1 MRPTKLVI
9 SAFGPYA
16 ETMPEIDFEQFEERG
31 LFLISG
37 DTGAGK
43 TTIFDAICFALYGT
57 TSGTYRDTK
66 NLRSE
71 YAKDSVD
78 SFVDFY
84 FTHQGKKYH
93 VWRRPGYER
102 KKLRGTGTVSEKEK
116 AVLYEEGKT
125 PVEGLSNV
133 NAAVIELLNIDEKQ
147 FKQIAM
153 IAQGEFWNLLNAR
166 TEERTEILRTIFL
179 TGGYKNIEFRLKDR
193 MDESY
198 REKAKAENS
207 IVQYFGDVDT
217 DGTDELAEELAQL
230 QLRAGRSGSAWNTG
244 EMLDLI
250 GKILE
255 ADRKK
260 LESKDKELADA
271 AEKLDKVKAELA
283 TAETNNSILEKAV
296 ALRNEKNAFD
306 ALKPELEKKEVIL
319 NRQKD
324 ARRKVYPLYD
334 NWSGKSA
341 ERAAAE
347 RKISDTGGTLVKAVE
362 KAGEA
367 KAALETVQ
375 QKKETADVLQRKAD
389 KITEAEPA
397 YQRREVLSA
406 TLIKLRQNTAVLKKQ
421 GEKIER
427 DEKELAERIVQLK
440 GSIEALGGKPDEL
453 AALQTKEQTLRELK
467 NKMHRIAD
475 EQLPALL
482 DKERDFYK
490 KREIY
495 ARARES
501 YDKAVIKHTEAER
514 ILESCRAGI
523 LASGLTEG
531 QKCPVC
537 GSVHHP
543 ELAVLPPESVT
554 EEELKSLKAAKDGLQ
569 EKKNAAM
576 VEAESARTAAVES
589 GKWLQEAVIE
599 CLVSRSQT
607 GDDKDWK
614 SVRRKELLE
623 AFDAAKTEAE
633 SEHDSACKQLS
644 VLGSE
649 CLKLKTAR
657 EALDKAQEEETE
669 NLKAA
674 KESFVAKKQKN
685 ETDIVQCET
694 ELKAIGDLMFAD
706 WKAARTE
713 RDKAS
718 AEAAGILKAIEDAA
732 KCSQDADK
740 KVAALRATITTLQEN
755 LDALKKEEE
764 KLRGELNKTLAE
776 HKFTSDE
783 EMMSYAV
790 TEKEIAAAE
799 KAINDY
805 RQKVETNKARLK
817 EAEEEA
823 KDRVPVDV
831 EELRTVVQA
840 QSELVE
846 QLRKNAGVISY
857 RILTNE
863 EKLESIIGQREKYEE
878 ACRKYAVHAR
888 LYSLVRGQTGNG
900 KITLEQYIQAS
911 GFDGIIA
918 AANRRLK
925 PMSDGQ
931 YELYRQ
937 EDSLGKRSNTFL
949 NLEVLDNYTG
959 HRRPVGNLSGGE
971 SFKASL
977 SLALGLSDTVSSNL
991 GGIQMDA
998 LFVDEGFGTLDR
1010 KSIENAMDILVN
1022 LSGANKLVG
1031 IISHREELM
1040 ENIPQQMM
1048 CQNILDMNNA
1058 APLLKTLHQIMHNM
1072 SENEEE
1078 K

>member
-71 YAKDSVD
+71 YAKDSVE

-1040 ENIPQQMM
+1040 ENIPQQ
-1048 CQNILDMNNA
+1048 IRVK
-1058 APLLKTLHQIMHNM
+1058 KTKNG
-1072 SENEEE
+1072 SEIEIDTEA
-1078 K
+1078 

>member
-1 MRPTKLVI
+1 
-9 SAFGPYA
+9 
-16 ETMPEIDFEQFEERG
+16 
-31 LFLISG
+31 
-37 DTGAGK
+37 
-43 TTIFDAICFALYGT
+43 
-57 TSGTYRDTK
+57 
-66 NLRSE
+66 
-71 YAKDSVD
+71 
-78 SFVDFY
+78 
-84 FTHQGKKYH
+84 
-93 VWRRPGYER
+93 
-102 KKLRGTGTVSEKEK
+102 
-116 AVLYEEGKT
+116 
-125 PVEGLSNV
+125 
-133 NAAVIELLNIDEKQ
+133 
-147 FKQIAM
+147 
-153 IAQGEFWNLLNAR
+153 
-166 TEERTEILRTIFL
+166 
-179 TGGYKNIEFRLKDR
+179 
-193 MDESY
+193 
-198 REKAKAENS
+198 
-207 IVQYFGDVDT
+207 
-217 DGTDELAEELAQL
+217 
-230 QLRAGRSGSAWNTG
+230 
-244 EMLDLI
+244 MLDLI

-1040 ENIPQQMM
+1040 ENIPQQ
-1048 CQNILDMNNA
+1048 IRVK
-1058 APLLKTLHQIMHNM
+1058 KTKNG
-1072 SENEEE
+1072 SEIEIDTEA
-1078 K
+1078 

>member
-71 YAKDSVD
+71 YAKDNVE

-116 AVLYEEGKT
+116 AVLFEEGNV
-125 PVEGLSNV
+125 PIEGISNV
-133 NAAVIELLNIDEKQ
+133 NSAVIKLLNIDEKQ

-153 IAQGEFWNLLNAR
+153 IAQGEFWNLLNAK

-179 TGGYKNIEFRLKDR
+179 TGGYKNIEYRLKDR

-198 REKAKAENS
+198 REKTRAENS
-207 IVQYFGDVDT
+207 IVQYFGDVDA
-217 DGTDELAEELAQL
+217 DSGDELAGELSEL
-230 QLRAGRSGSAWNTG
+230 QTRAGRSGSAWNTG
-244 EMLDLI
+244 EMLGLI

-255 ADRKK
+255 ADKKRLERKD
-260 LESKDKELADA
+260 EELTGLG
-271 AEKLDKVKAELA
+271 EKLDKVKAELA
-283 TAETNNSILEKAV
+283 TAETNNGILEKAA
-296 ALRNEKNAFD
+296 ALRNEKNALE
-306 ALKPELEKKEVIL
+306 ALKPEIESKETL
-319 NRQKD
+319 LTRQKD

-334 NWSGKSA
+334 NWRGKSA
-341 ERAAAE
+341 EREAAQ
-347 RKISDTGGTLVKAVE
+347 RKISGVAQKLSEAVGR
-362 KAGEA
+362 AGEA
-367 KAALETVQ
+367 KSAMEAAQVRKSEADSL
-375 QKKETADVLQRKAD
+375 QKTAD

-397 YQRREVLSA
+397 YQRREELTGS
-406 TLIKLRQNTAVLKKQ
+406 LIKLRQNTAALEKL
-421 GEKIER
+421 GEKIGR
-427 DEKELAERIVQLK
+427 DEKELADSIAKLK
-440 GSIEALGGKPDEL
+440 ANIEILKNKPDEL
-453 AALQTKEQTLRELK
+453 SALQTKEQILRDLK
-467 NKMHRIAD
+467 NKMQRIAED
-475 EQLPALL
+475 QLPALL
-482 DKERDFYK
+482 VKENDFYK
-490 KREIY
+490 KRDTY
-495 ARARES
+495 GRVRES
-501 YDKAVIKHTEAER
+501 YDKAVLKRTEAER

-523 LASGLTEG
+523 LASGLREG
-531 QKCPVC
+531 EKCPVC

-543 ELAVLPPESVT
+543 ELAELPPESVT
-554 EEELKSLKAAKDGLQ
+554 EEEYKKLKAAEDKLL

-576 VEAESARTAAVES
+576 LEAESARTAAVES
-589 GKWLQEAVIE
+589 GNWLKESVID
-599 CLVSRSQT
+599 CLIKKNAEP
-607 GDDKDWK
+607 GEDKDWQ
-614 SVRRKELLE
+614 SVRRKELME
-623 AFDAAKTEAE
+623 AFDAAKAEAE
-633 SEHDSACKQLS
+633 LEYKAVSKQLS
-644 VLGSE
+644 VLGRD
-649 CLKLKTAR
+649 CLKLKADR
-657 EALDKAQEEETE
+657 EALDKAQGEETD
-669 NLKAA
+669 NLKASREGFIA
-674 KESFVAKKQKN
+674 SRQKN
-685 ETDIVQCET
+685 ETDLVQCET
-694 ELKAIGDLMFAD
+694 ELKAIGDLMYAN
-706 WKAARTE
+706 WKTARAE
-713 RDKAS
+713 RDKA
-718 AEAAGILKAIEDAA
+718 AAAASGILKAIEDAV
-732 KCSQDADK
+732 KRSQDAEQ
-740 KVAALRATITTLQEN
+740 KVAELRAAITTLKESLAVQE
-755 LDALKKEEE
+755 KEEE
-764 KLRGELNKTLAE
+764 KLREILDKALAE
-776 HKFTSDE
+776 HGFTSDK
-783 EMMSYAV
+783 EMKMYAV
-790 TEKEIAAAE
+790 TEKEIAESE
-799 KAINDY
+799 KVINDY
-805 RQKVETNKARLK
+805 RQKVETNRARLT

-823 KDRVPVDV
+823 KNRVPADV
-831 EELRTVVQA
+831 ENLKAAVQE

-846 QLRKNAGVISY
+846 NLRKEAGAIRY
-857 RILTNE
+857 RIRTNE
-863 EKLESIIGQREKYEE
+863 EKLENITGQRSKYEE
-878 ACRKYAVHAR
+878 ACRKYSMNAR

-900 KITLEQYIQAS
+900 KITLEQYIQAA

-949 NLEVLDNYTG
+949 SLEVLDNYTG

-1040 ENIPQQMM
+1040 ENIPQQIRV
-1048 CQNILDMNNA
+1048 N
-1058 APLLKTLHQIMHNM
+1058 KTKNGSMI
-1072 SENEEE
+1072 EIDTGA
-1078 K
+1078 

>member
-397 YQRREVLSA
+397 YQRREELSA

-490 KREIY
+490 KRDIY

-1040 ENIPQQMM
+1040 ENIPQQ
-1048 CQNILDMNNA
+1048 IRVK
-1058 APLLKTLHQIMHNM
+1058 KTKNG
-1072 SENEEE
+1072 SEIEIDTEA
-1078 K
+1078 

>member
-324 ARRKVYPLYD
+324 ARRKVYPRYD

-1040 ENIPQQMM
+1040 ENIPQQ
-1048 CQNILDMNNA
+1048 IRVK
-1058 APLLKTLHQIMHNM
+1058 KTKNG
-1072 SENEEE
+1072 SEIEIDTEA
-1078 K
+1078 

>member
-57 TSGTYRDTK
+57 TSGTFRDTK

-71 YAKDSVD
+71 YAKDNVE

-116 AVLYEEGKT
+116 AVLYEEGSV
-125 PVEGLSNV
+125 PIEGISNV
-133 NAAVIELLNIDEKQ
+133 NSAVIKLLNIDEKQ

-153 IAQGEFWNLLNAR
+153 IAQGEFWNLLNAK

-193 MDESY
+193 MDDSY
-198 REKAKAENS
+198 REKTKAENS
-207 IVQYFGDVDT
+207 IVQYFGDVDI
-217 DGTDELAEELAQL
+217 DSGDELAGELSEL
-230 QLRAGRSGSAWNTG
+230 QTRAGRSGSAWNTG
-244 EMLDLI
+244 EMLGLI

-255 ADRKK
+255 TDRAR
-260 LESKDKELADA
+260 LESKDEELTDLN
-271 AEKLDKVKAELA
+271 EKLDKVKAELA
-283 TAETNNSILEKAV
+283 TAETNNNILEKAA
-296 ALRNEKNAFD
+296 ALRNEKNALE
-306 ALKPELEKKEVIL
+306 ALKPEIESKEIRL

-334 NWSGKSA
+334 NWSSKSA
-341 ERAAAE
+341 ERESAR
-347 RKISDTGGTLVKAVE
+347 RKISSVQQTLSGAVKS
-362 KAGEA
+362 AGEA
-367 KAALETVQ
+367 KAAMEAAQARKSEADSL
-375 QKKETADVLQRKAD
+375 QKTAD

-397 YQRREVLSA
+397 YQRREELTAS
-406 TLIKLRQNTAVLKKQ
+406 LIKLRQNTAALEKL
-421 GEKIER
+421 GEKIGR
-427 DEKELAERIVQLK
+427 DEKELAGRIVKLK
-440 GSIEALGGKPDEL
+440 ASVEALKNKPDEL
-453 AALQTKEQTLRELK
+453 SALQTKEQILRELK
-467 NKMHRIAD
+467 NKMQRIAE

-482 DKERDFYK
+482 VKENDFYK
-490 KREIY
+490 KRETY
-495 ARARES
+495 KKTRES
-501 YDKAVIKHTEAER
+501 YDNAVGTRIEKER

-674 KESFVAKKQKN
+674 RESFTAKKQKN
-685 ETDIVQCET
+685 ETDIVQCQT

-713 RDKAS
+713 CDKAA
-718 AEAAGILKAIEDAA
+718 AEAAGILKAIEDAV
-732 KCSQDADK
+732 KRSQKAEQN
-740 KVAALRATITTLQEN
+740 VAALRATITTMQEN
-755 LDALKKEEE
+755 LGALKIEEE
-764 KLRGELNKTLAE
+764 KLREELNRTLAE
-776 HKFTSDE
+776 HKFSSVE
-783 EMMSYAV
+783 EMVSYAV

-799 KAINDY
+799 RDINDY
-805 RQKVETNKARLK
+805 RQKVETNRARLR

-823 KDRVPVDV
+823 KDRVHVDV
-831 EELRTVVQA
+831 VELRTVVQE

-846 QLRKNAGVISY
+846 SLRKDAGVISY
-857 RILTNE
+857 RIRTNE
-863 EKLESIIGQREKYEE
+863 EKLENITGQRERYEE
-878 ACRKYAVHAR
+878 ASRKYAVHSR

-900 KITLEQYIQAS
+900 KITLEQYIQAA

-1010 KSIENAMDILVN
+1010 KSIESAMDILVN

-1040 ENIPQQMM
+1040 ENIPQQIRV
-1048 CQNILDMNNA
+1048 N
-1058 APLLKTLHQIMHNM
+1058 KTKNGSMI
-1072 SENEEE
+1072 EIDTGA
-1078 K
+1078 

>member
-57 TSGTYRDTK
+57 TSGTYRDTR
-66 NLRSE
+66 NIRSE
-71 YAKDSVD
+71 YAKDDVE

-84 FTHQGKKYH
+84 FTHQGKNYH

-116 AVLYEEGKT
+116 AVLYEEGKV
-125 PVEGLSNV
+125 PVEGLNNV
-133 NAAVIELLNIDEKQ
+133 NAAVIDLLNIDEKQ

-153 IAQGEFWNLLNAR
+153 IAQGEFWNLLNAK

-198 REKAKAENS
+198 REKSKAENS
-207 IVQYFGDVDT
+207 IVQYFGDVDA
-217 DGTDELAEELAQL
+217 DRADELAKELEEL

-250 GKILE
+250 GRILE
-255 ADRKK
+255 ADTERLGKK
-260 LESKDKELADA
+260 DEELNEA
-271 AEKLDKVKAELA
+271 AEKLDKAKAELA
-283 TAETNNSILEKAV
+283 TAETNNSILEKV
-296 ALRNEKNAFD
+296 GTLRKEKNALD
-306 ALKPELEKKEVIL
+306 ALKPETEAQTMRL

-341 ERAAAE
+341 ERAALQ
-347 RKISDTGGTLVKAVE
+347 RKISDSSGALSQAAKN
-362 KAGEA
+362 AGEA
-367 KAALETVQ
+367 KSALEAAQ
-375 QKKETADVLQRKAD
+375 QKKETADILQKKAD
-389 KITEAEPA
+389 KIAEAEPA
-397 YQRREVLSA
+397 YQRREELTVAL
-406 TLIKLRQNTAVLKKQ
+406 TKLRQNTVLLQ
-421 GEKIER
+421 RQREKIER
-427 DEKELAERIVQLK
+427 GEKELGERIVKLK
-440 GSIEALGGKPDEL
+440 RSIEALKDRPDQLSEL
-453 AALQTKEQTLRELK
+453 STREQSLRELK
-467 NKMHRIAD
+467 SKMQRIAE

-482 DKERDFYK
+482 VKESDFYK
-490 KREIY
+490 KRD
-495 ARARES
+495 AFASARES
-501 YDKAVIKHTEAER
+501 YDKAFAKRADAER
-514 ILESCRAGI
+514 ILENCRAGI
-523 LASGLTEG
+523 LASGLKEG
-531 QKCPVC
+531 EKCPVC

-554 EEELKSLKAAKDGLQ
+554 EEELKSLKAEEDKLQ
-569 EKKNAAM
+569 DKKNAAM

-589 GKWLQEAVIE
+589 GKWLQEAVID
-599 CLVSRSQT
+599 CFVKRAAP
-607 GDDKDWK
+607 GDNKDWK

-623 AFDAAKTEAE
+623 AFETARNEVGSEYDAA
-633 SEHDSACKQLS
+633 SKQLS
-644 VLGSE
+644 VLTRD
-649 CLKLKTAR
+649 CLKLKADR
-657 EALDKAQEEETE
+657 EALDRAQGEQTE
-669 NLKAA
+669 NLKAD
-674 KESFVAKKQKN
+674 KERFIAQKQKN

-694 ELKAIGDLMFAD
+694 ELKAIGDLMFEN
-706 WKAARTE
+706 WTTARAE
-713 RDKAS
+713 RDKAA
-718 AEAAGILKAIEDAA
+718 AEAAGILRAIEDAV
-732 KCSQDADK
+732 KLRQDAEQT
-740 KVAALRATITTLQEN
+740 VAAMRATITTLREN
-755 LDALKKEEE
+755 LSVQQKEEE
-764 KLRGELNKTLAE
+764 KLRDELDKALAE
-776 HKFTSDE
+776 HGFASDE
-783 EMMSYAV
+783 EMKSYAV
-790 TEKEIAAAE
+790 TEKEISTAE
-799 KAINDY
+799 KVINDY
-805 RQKVETNKARLK
+805 HQKVETNRARLA

-823 KDRVPVDV
+823 KDRVPVNA
-831 EELRTVVQA
+831 EELREAVQK

-846 QLRKNAGVISY
+846 NLRKEAGVISY
-857 RILTNE
+857 RIRTNE
-863 EKLESIIGQREKYEE
+863 EKRENISGQRAKYED
-878 ACRKYAVHAR
+878 AAGKYSMNAR
-888 LYSLVRGQTGNG
+888 LYNLVRGQTGNG

-918 AANRRLK
+918 AANRRLR

-949 NLEVLDNYTG
+949 NLEVLDNFTG

-998 LFVDEGFGTLDR
+998 LFVDEGFGTLDK

-1040 ENIPQQMM
+1040 ENIPQQIRV
-1048 CQNILDMNNA
+1048 NKTKNGSTIELDTGA
-1058 APLLKTLHQIMHNM
+1058 
-1072 SENEEE
+1072 
-1078 K
+1078 

>member
-397 YQRREVLSA
+397 YQRREELSA

-1040 ENIPQQMM
+1040 ENIPQQ
-1048 CQNILDMNNA
+1048 IRVK
-1058 APLLKTLHQIMHNM
+1058 KTKNG
-1072 SENEEE
+1072 SEIEIDTEA
-1078 K
+1078 

>member
-71 YAKDSVD
+71 YAKDNVE

-116 AVLYEEGKT
+116 AVLFEEGNV
-125 PVEGLSNV
+125 PIEGISNV
-133 NAAVIELLNIDEKQ
+133 NSAVIKLLNIDEKQ

-153 IAQGEFWNLLNAR
+153 IAQGEFWNLLNAK

-179 TGGYKNIEFRLKDR
+179 TGGYKNIEYRLKDR

-198 REKAKAENS
+198 REKTRAENS
-207 IVQYFGDVDT
+207 IVQYFGDVDA
-217 DGTDELAEELAQL
+217 DSGDELAGELSEL
-230 QLRAGRSGSAWNTG
+230 QTRAGRSGSAWNTG
-244 EMLDLI
+244 EMLGLI

-255 ADRKK
+255 ADKKRLERKD
-260 LESKDKELADA
+260 EELTGLG
-271 AEKLDKVKAELA
+271 EKLDKVKAELA
-283 TAETNNSILEKAV
+283 TAETNNGILEKAA
-296 ALRNEKNAFD
+296 ALRNEKNALE
-306 ALKPELEKKEVIL
+306 ALKPEIESKETL
-319 NRQKD
+319 LTRQKD

-334 NWSGKSA
+334 NWRGKSA
-341 ERAAAE
+341 EREAAQ
-347 RKISDTGGTLVKAVE
+347 RKISGVAQNLSEAVGR
-362 KAGEA
+362 AGEA
-367 KAALETVQ
+367 KSAMEAAQVRKSEADSL
-375 QKKETADVLQRKAD
+375 QKTAD

-397 YQRREVLSA
+397 YQRREELTGS
-406 TLIKLRQNTAVLKKQ
+406 LIKLRQNTAALEKL
-421 GEKIER
+421 GEKIGR
-427 DEKELAERIVQLK
+427 DEKELADSIAKLK
-440 GSIEALGGKPDEL
+440 ANIEILKNKPDEL
-453 AALQTKEQTLRELK
+453 SALQTKEQIFRDLK
-467 NKMHRIAD
+467 NKMQRIAED
-475 EQLPALL
+475 QLPALL
-482 DKERDFYK
+482 VKENDFYK
-490 KREIY
+490 KRDTY
-495 ARARES
+495 GRVRES
-501 YDKAVIKHTEAER
+501 YDKAVLKRTEAER

-523 LASGLTEG
+523 LASGLREG
-531 QKCPVC
+531 EKCPVC

-543 ELAVLPPESVT
+543 ELAELPPESVT
-554 EEELKSLKAAKDGLQ
+554 EEEYKKLKAAEDKLL

-576 VEAESARTAAVES
+576 LEAESARTAAVES
-589 GKWLQEAVIE
+589 GNWLKESVID
-599 CLVSRSQT
+599 CLIKKNAEP
-607 GDDKDWK
+607 GEDKDWQ
-614 SVRRKELLE
+614 SVRRKELME
-623 AFDAAKTEAE
+623 AFDAAKAEAE
-633 SEHDSACKQLS
+633 LEYKAVSKQLS
-644 VLGSE
+644 VLGRD
-649 CLKLKTAR
+649 CLKLKADR
-657 EALDKAQEEETE
+657 EALDKAQGEETD
-669 NLKAA
+669 NLKASREGFIA
-674 KESFVAKKQKN
+674 SRQKN
-685 ETDIVQCET
+685 ETDLVQCET
-694 ELKAIGDLMFAD
+694 ELKAIGDLMYAN
-706 WKAARTE
+706 WKTARAE
-713 RDKAS
+713 RDKA
-718 AEAAGILKAIEDAA
+718 AAAASGILKAIEDAV
-732 KCSQDADK
+732 KRSQDAEQ
-740 KVAALRATITTLQEN
+740 KVAELRAAITTLKESLAVQE
-755 LDALKKEEE
+755 KEEE
-764 KLRGELNKTLAE
+764 KLREILDKALAE
-776 HKFTSDE
+776 HGFTSDK
-783 EMMSYAV
+783 EMKMYAV
-790 TEKEIAAAE
+790 TEKEIAESE
-799 KAINDY
+799 KVINDY
-805 RQKVETNKARLK
+805 RQKVETNRARLT

-823 KDRVPVDV
+823 KNRVPADV
-831 EELRTVVQA
+831 ENLKAAVQE

-846 QLRKNAGVISY
+846 NLRKEAGAIRY
-857 RILTNE
+857 RIRTNE
-863 EKLESIIGQREKYEE
+863 EKLENITGQRSKYEE
-878 ACRKYAVHAR
+878 ACRKYSMNAR

-900 KITLEQYIQAS
+900 KITLEQYIQAA

-949 NLEVLDNYTG
+949 SLEVLDNYTG

-1040 ENIPQQMM
+1040 ENIPQQIRV
-1048 CQNILDMNNA
+1048 N
-1058 APLLKTLHQIMHNM
+1058 KTKNGSMI
-1072 SENEEE
+1072 EIDTGA
-1078 K
+1078 

>member
-71 YAKDSVD
+71 YAKDNVE

-153 IAQGEFWNLLNAR
+153 IAQGEFWNLLNTK

-217 DGTDELAEELAQL
+217 DGTDGLAEELEQL

-250 GKILE
+250 GRILK
-255 ADRKK
+255 ADTVEKK
-260 LESKDKELADA
+260 EKELADS
-271 AEKLDKVKAELA
+271 AEKLDKVKAELV
-283 TAETNNSILEKAV
+283 TAETNNSILEKAASLREEKS
-296 ALRNEKNAFD
+296 ALD
-306 ALKPELEKKEVIL
+306 AQKPEIEAKEVRL

-324 ARRKVYPLYD
+324 ARRKVYPLYE

-347 RKISDTGGTLVKAVE
+347 RKISDTGEALFKAVE

-367 KAALETVQ
+367 KKELEAAQ
-375 QKKETADVLQRKAD
+375 QKKDTADILQKKAD
-389 KITEAEPA
+389 KITETEPA
-397 YQRREVLSA
+397 YHRREELAGS
-406 TLIKLRQNTAVLKKQ
+406 LIKLRQNTAVLQRQ

-427 DEKELAERIVQLK
+427 DEKELGEKIVRLK
-440 GSIEALGGKPDEL
+440 GSIEALGDKPDEL

-467 NKMHRIAD
+467 NKMQRIAG

-482 DKERDFYK
+482 LKENDFYK
-490 KREIY
+490 KRDIY
-495 ARARES
+495 AKARES
-501 YDKAVIKHTEAER
+501 YDKAVIKRTEAER

-543 ELAVLPPESVT
+543 EPAVLPPESVT
-554 EEELKSLKAAKDGLQ
+554 EEEYKGLKASEDKLQ
-569 EKKNAAM
+569 EKKNEAM
-576 VEAESARTAAVES
+576 LEAESARTAAVES

-599 CLVSRSQT
+599 CLVNRAQE

-623 AFDAAKTEAE
+623 AFDTAKAEAE
-633 SEHDSACKQLS
+633 SEHDSARKQLS

-649 CLKLKTAR
+649 CLKLKTDR
-657 EALDKAQEEETE
+657 EALDKAQGEETE

-674 KESFVAKKQKN
+674 RESFTAKKQKN

-694 ELKAIGDLMFAD
+694 ELKAIGDLIFEN
-706 WKAARTE
+706 WNSARVE
-713 RDKAS
+713 RDKAA
-718 AEAAGILKAIEDAA
+718 AEAAGILKAIEDAV
-732 KCSQDADK
+732 KRSQEAER
-740 KVAALRATITTLQEN
+740 KVAALKATITTLQEN

-764 KLRGELNKTLAE
+764 KLREELNRTLAE
-776 HKFTSDE
+776 HKFSSDE
-783 EMMSYAV
+783 EMVSYAV

-799 KAINDY
+799 RDINDY
-805 RQKVETNKARLK
+805 RQKVETNRARLR

-823 KDRVPVDV
+823 KDRVHVDV
-831 EELRTVVQA
+831 EELRTVVQE
-840 QSELVE
+840 QNELVE
-846 QLRKNAGVISY
+846 SLRKDAGVISY
-857 RILTNE
+857 RIRTNE
-863 EKLESIIGQREKYEE
+863 EKQENITGQRERYEE
-878 ACRKYAVHAR
+878 ACRKYAVHSR

-900 KITLEQYIQAS
+900 KITLEQYIQAA

-1010 KSIENAMDILVN
+1010 KSIENAWIYW
-1022 LSGANKLVG
+1022 
-1031 IISHREELM
+1031 
-1040 ENIPQQMM
+1040 
-1048 CQNILDMNNA
+1048 
-1058 APLLKTLHQIMHNM
+1058 
-1072 SENEEE
+1072 
-1078 K
+1078 

>member
-71 YAKDSVD
+71 YAKDNVE

-125 PVEGLSNV
+125 PVEGLNNV

-217 DGTDELAEELAQL
+217 DGTDGLAEELEQL

-250 GKILE
+250 GRILK
-255 ADRKK
+255 ADTARLEKK
-260 LESKDKELADA
+260 EKELADS
-271 AEKLDKVKAELA
+271 AEKLDKVKAELV
-283 TAETNNSILEKAV
+283 TAETNNSILEKAASLREEKS
-296 ALRNEKNAFD
+296 ALD
-306 ALKPELEKKEVIL
+306 AQKPEIEAKEVRL

-324 ARRKVYPLYD
+324 ARRKVYPLYE
-334 NWSGKSA
+334 NWIGKSA
-341 ERAAAE
+341 ERATAE
-347 RKISDTGGTLVKAVE
+347 RKISDTGEALFKAVE

-367 KAALETVQ
+367 KKELEAAQ
-375 QKKETADVLQRKAD
+375 QKKDTADILQKKAD
-389 KITEAEPA
+389 KITETEPA
-397 YQRREVLSA
+397 YHRREELAGS
-406 TLIKLRQNTAVLKKQ
+406 LIKLRQNTAVLQRQ

-427 DEKELAERIVQLK
+427 EEKELGEKIVRLK
-440 GSIEALGGKPDEL
+440 GSIEALGDKPDEL

-467 NKMHRIAD
+467 NKMQRIAG

-482 DKERDFYK
+482 LKENDFYK
-490 KREIY
+490 KRDIY
-495 ARARES
+495 AKARES
-501 YDKAVIKHTEAER
+501 YDKAVVKRTEAER

-543 ELAVLPPESVT
+543 EPAVLPPESVT
-554 EEELKSLKAAKDGLQ
+554 EEEYKDLKASEDKLQ
-569 EKKNAAM
+569 EKKNEAM
-576 VEAESARTAAVES
+576 LEAESARTAAVES

-599 CLVSRSQT
+599 CLVSRAQA

-623 AFDAAKTEAE
+623 AFDASRTETE
-633 SEHDSACKQLS
+633 SEHDSARRQLS

-649 CLKLKTAR
+649 CLKLKTDR
-657 EALDKAQEEETE
+657 EALDKAQGEETE

-674 KESFVAKKQKN
+674 RESFTAKKQKN

-694 ELKAIGDLMFAD
+694 ELKAIGDLMFEN
-706 WKAARTE
+706 WNSARVE
-713 RDKAS
+713 RDKAA
-718 AEAAGILKAIEDAA
+718 AEAAGILKAIEDAV
-732 KCSQDADK
+732 KRSQEAER
-740 KVAALRATITTLQEN
+740 KVAALKATITTLQEN

-764 KLRGELNKTLAE
+764 KLREELNRTLAE
-776 HKFTSDE
+776 HKFSSDE
-783 EMMSYAV
+783 EMVSYAV

-799 KAINDY
+799 RDINDY
-805 RQKVETNKARLK
+805 RQKVETNRARLR

-823 KDRVPVDV
+823 KDRVHVDV
-831 EELRTVVQA
+831 EELRTVVQE
-840 QSELVE
+840 QNELVE
-846 QLRKNAGVISY
+846 SLRKDAGVISY
-857 RILTNE
+857 RIRTNE
-863 EKLESIIGQREKYEE
+863 EKLENITGQRERYEE
-878 ACRKYAVHAR
+878 ACRKYAVHSR

-900 KITLEQYIQAS
+900 KITLEQYIQAA

-1040 ENIPQQMM
+1040 ENIPQQ
-1048 CQNILDMNNA
+1048 IRVK
-1058 APLLKTLHQIMHNM
+1058 KTKNG
-1072 SENEEE
+1072 SEIEIDTGA
-1078 K
+1078 

>member
-71 YAKDSVD
+71 YAKDSVE
-78 SFVDFY
+78 SYVDFY

-133 NAAVIELLNIDEKQ
+133 NSAVIELLNIDEKQ

-198 REKAKAENS
+198 REKTKAENS

-217 DGTDELAEELAQL
+217 DGKDELAEELAQL

-250 GKILE
+250 AKILE
-255 ADRKK
+255 ADTARLK
-260 LESKDKELADA
+260 SKDEELTIA
-271 AEKLDKVKAELA
+271 AGKLDRVKAELA
-283 TAETNNSILEKAV
+283 TAETNNSILEKARS
-296 ALRNEKNAFD
+296 LRKEKSSLD
-306 ALKPELEKKEVIL
+306 MIKPEVEAKELRL

-324 ARRKVYPLYD
+324 ARRKVYPLYE

-341 ERAAAE
+341 ERGAVE
-347 RKISDTGGTLVKAVE
+347 RKIGNTSETLSLAVKRA
-362 KAGEA
+362 KEA
-367 KAALETVQ
+367 KDSLEAAQ
-375 QKKETADVLQRKAD
+375 QKKDTADLLRKKAD
-389 KITEAEPA
+389 KITEEEPA
-397 YQRREVLSA
+397 YQRREELSVS
-406 TLIKLRQNTAVLKKQ
+406 LIKLRQNTAVLQKQ
-421 GEKIER
+421 GTKIER
-427 DEKELAERIVQLK
+427 DEKELSERIVKLK
-440 GSIEALGGKPDEL
+440 GSIEALKDKPDEL
-453 AALQTKEQTLRELK
+453 SALQAREKTLRDLK
-467 NKMHRIAD
+467 NKMQRIAE

-482 DKERDFYK
+482 VREDEFYK
-490 KREIY
+490 KRDIY
-495 ARARES
+495 AKARES
-501 YDKAVIKHTEAER
+501 YDEAVIKRTEAER
-514 ILESCRAGI
+514 ILESCRAGL
-523 LASGLTEG
+523 LASGLKKG

-543 ELAVLPPESVT
+543 EPAVLPPESVT
-554 EEELKSLKAAKDGLQ
+554 EEEYKDLKRAEERLQ
-569 EKKNAAM
+569 GKKNEAM
-576 VEAESARTAAVES
+576 LDAESARTAAVES

-599 CLVSRSQT
+599 CLESRTQP

-614 SVRRKELLE
+614 SVRRKDLLE
-623 AFDAAKTEAE
+623 AFDAVRAETEAE
-633 SEHDSACKQLS
+633 SDSVKKQLS

-649 CLKLKTAR
+649 CLKLKADR
-657 EALDKAQEEETE
+657 EALDKAQGEETE
-669 NLKAA
+669 NIKTA
-674 KESFVAKKQKN
+674 KERFIAQKQKN

-694 ELKAIGDLMFAD
+694 ELRAASDLMYAD
-706 WKAARTE
+706 WKTACAE
-713 RDKAS
+713 RDKAA
-718 AEAAGILKAIEDAA
+718 AEAAGIMKAIEDAV
-732 KCSQDADK
+732 KCSQDAEQK
-740 KVAALRATITTLQEN
+740 AAALRATMSTLQEN
-755 LDALKKEEE
+755 LDVQKKEE
-764 KLRGELNKTLAE
+764 KRLGEELSRTLAE

-783 EMMSYAV
+783 EMISYAV

-799 KAINDY
+799 KAVNDY
-805 RQKVETNKARLK
+805 RQKVETNRARLK

-823 KDRVPVDV
+823 KDRVPVDA
-831 EELRTVVQA
+831 EELRAAVQE

-846 QLRKNAGVISY
+846 NLRKDAGVIRY

-863 EKLESIIGQREKYEE
+863 EKRDNITGQREKYEE
-878 ACRKYAVHAR
+878 ACKKYSMHSR

-900 KITLEQYIQAS
+900 KITLEQYIQAA

-937 EDSLGKRSNTFL
+937 EDSLGKKSNTFL
-949 NLEVLDNYTG
+949 SLEVLDNYTG

-1010 KSIENAMDILVN
+1010 KSIENAMDILLN

-1040 ENIPQQMM
+1040 ENIPQQ
-1048 CQNILDMNNA
+1048 IRVK
-1058 APLLKTLHQIMHNM
+1058 KTKNGSGI
-1072 SENEEE
+1072 EIDTGA
-1078 K
+1078 

>member
-71 YAKDSVD
+71 YAKDSVE

-179 TGGYKNIEFRLKDR
+179 TGGYKNIEFR
-193 MDESY
+193 
-198 REKAKAENS
+198 
-207 IVQYFGDVDT
+207 VDT

-900 KITLEQYIQAS
+900 KITLEQCIQAS

-1040 ENIPQQMM
+1040 ENIPQQ
-1048 CQNILDMNNA
+1048 IRVK
-1058 APLLKTLHQIMHNM
+1058 KTKNG
-1072 SENEEE
+1072 SEIEIDTEA
-1078 K
+1078 

>member
-71 YAKDSVD
+71 YAKDNVE

-116 AVLYEEGKT
+116 AVLFEEGNV
-125 PVEGLSNV
+125 PIEGISNV
-133 NAAVIELLNIDEKQ
+133 NSAVIKLLNIDEKQ

-153 IAQGEFWNLLNAR
+153 IAQGEFWNLLNAK

-179 TGGYKNIEFRLKDR
+179 TGGYKNIEYRLKDR

-198 REKAKAENS
+198 REKTRAENS
-207 IVQYFGDVDT
+207 IVQYFGDVDA
-217 DGTDELAEELAQL
+217 DSGDELAGELSEL
-230 QLRAGRSGSAWNTG
+230 QTRAGRSGSAWNTG
-244 EMLDLI
+244 EMLGLI

-255 ADRKK
+255 ADKKRLERKD
-260 LESKDKELADA
+260 EELTGLG
-271 AEKLDKVKAELA
+271 EKLDKVKAELA
-283 TAETNNSILEKAV
+283 TAETNNGILEKAA
-296 ALRNEKNAFD
+296 ALRNEKNALE
-306 ALKPELEKKEVIL
+306 ALKPEIESKETL
-319 NRQKD
+319 LTRQKD

-334 NWSGKSA
+334 NWRGKSA
-341 ERAAAE
+341 EREAAQ
-347 RKISDTGGTLVKAVE
+347 RKISGVAQNLSEAVGR
-362 KAGEA
+362 AGEA
-367 KAALETVQ
+367 KSAMEAAQVRKSEADSL
-375 QKKETADVLQRKAD
+375 QKTAD

-397 YQRREVLSA
+397 YQRREELTGS
-406 TLIKLRQNTAVLKKQ
+406 LIKLRQNTAALEKL
-421 GEKIER
+421 GEKIGR
-427 DEKELAERIVQLK
+427 DEKELADSIAKLK
-440 GSIEALGGKPDEL
+440 ANIEILKNKPDEL
-453 AALQTKEQTLRELK
+453 SALQTKEQILRDLK
-467 NKMHRIAD
+467 NKMQRIAED
-475 EQLPALL
+475 QLPALL
-482 DKERDFYK
+482 VKENDFYK
-490 KREIY
+490 KRDTY
-495 ARARES
+495 GRVRES
-501 YDKAVIKHTEAER
+501 YDKAVLKRTEAER

-523 LASGLTEG
+523 LASGLREG
-531 QKCPVC
+531 EKCPVC

-543 ELAVLPPESVT
+543 ELAELPPESVT
-554 EEELKSLKAAKDGLQ
+554 EEEYKKLKAAEDKLL

-576 VEAESARTAAVES
+576 LEAESARTAAVES
-589 GKWLQEAVIE
+589 GNWLKESVID
-599 CLVSRSQT
+599 CLIKKNAEP
-607 GDDKDWK
+607 GEDKDWQ
-614 SVRRKELLE
+614 SVRRKELME
-623 AFDAAKTEAE
+623 AFDAAKAEAE
-633 SEHDSACKQLS
+633 LEYKAVSKQLS
-644 VLGSE
+644 VLGRD
-649 CLKLKTAR
+649 CLKLKADR
-657 EALDKAQEEETE
+657 EALDKAQGEETD
-669 NLKAA
+669 NLKASREGFIA
-674 KESFVAKKQKN
+674 SRQKN
-685 ETDIVQCET
+685 ETDLVQCET
-694 ELKAIGDLMFAD
+694 ELKAIGDLMYAN
-706 WKAARTE
+706 WKTARAE
-713 RDKAS
+713 RDKA
-718 AEAAGILKAIEDAA
+718 AAAASGILKAIEDAV
-732 KCSQDADK
+732 KRSQDAEQ
-740 KVAALRATITTLQEN
+740 KVAELRAAITTLKESLAVQE
-755 LDALKKEEE
+755 KEEE
-764 KLRGELNKTLAE
+764 KLREILDKALAE
-776 HKFTSDE
+776 HGFTSDK
-783 EMMSYAV
+783 EMKMYAV
-790 TEKEIAAAE
+790 TEKEIAESE
-799 KAINDY
+799 KVINDY
-805 RQKVETNKARLK
+805 RQKVETNRARLT

-823 KDRVPVDV
+823 KNRVPADV
-831 EELRTVVQA
+831 ENLKAAVQE

-846 QLRKNAGVISY
+846 NLRKEAGAIRY
-857 RILTNE
+857 RIRTNE
-863 EKLESIIGQREKYEE
+863 EKLENITGQRSKYEE
-878 ACRKYAVHAR
+878 ACRKYSMNAR

-900 KITLEQYIQAS
+900 KITLEQYIQAA

-949 NLEVLDNYTG
+949 SLEVLDNYTG

-1040 ENIPQQMM
+1040 ENIPQQIRV
-1048 CQNILDMNNA
+1048 N
-1058 APLLKTLHQIMHNM
+1058 KTKNGSMI
-1072 SENEEE
+1072 EIDTGA
-1078 K
+1078 

>member
-57 TSGTYRDTK
+57 TSGTYRDTR

-71 YAKDSVD
+71 YAKDDVE

-84 FTHQGKKYH
+84 FTHQGKNYH

-116 AVLYEEGKT
+116 AVLYEEGKV
-125 PVEGLSNV
+125 PVEGLNNV
-133 NAAVIELLNIDEKQ
+133 NAAVIDLLNIDEKQ

-153 IAQGEFWNLLNAR
+153 IAQGEFWNLLNAK

-198 REKAKAENS
+198 REKSKAENS
-207 IVQYFGDVDT
+207 IVQYFGDVDA
-217 DGTDELAEELAQL
+217 DRTDELAKELEEL
-230 QLRAGRSGSAWNTG
+230 QLRAGRSGSAWNIG

-250 GKILE
+250 GRILE
-255 ADRKK
+255 ADTERLGKK
-260 LESKDKELADA
+260 DEELNEA
-271 AEKLDKVKAELA
+271 AEKLDKAKAELA
-283 TAETNNSILEKAV
+283 TAETNNSILEKV
-296 ALRNEKNAFD
+296 GTLRKEKNALD
-306 ALKPELEKKEVIL
+306 ALKPETEAQTMRL

-341 ERAAAE
+341 ERAALQ
-347 RKISDTGGTLVKAVE
+347 RKISDSSGALSQAAKN
-362 KAGEA
+362 AGEA
-367 KAALETVQ
+367 KSALEAAQ
-375 QKKETADVLQRKAD
+375 QKKETADILQKKAD
-389 KITEAEPA
+389 KIAEAEPA
-397 YQRREVLSA
+397 YQRREELTVAL
-406 TLIKLRQNTAVLKKQ
+406 TKLRQNTVLLQ
-421 GEKIER
+421 RQREKIER
-427 DEKELAERIVQLK
+427 DEKELGERIVKLK
-440 GSIEALGGKPDEL
+440 RSIEALKDRPDQLSEL
-453 AALQTKEQTLRELK
+453 STREQSLRELK
-467 NKMHRIAD
+467 SKMQRISE

-482 DKERDFYK
+482 EKEEDFYQ
-490 KREIY
+490 KREVY
-495 ARARES
+495 RRARES
-501 YDKAVIKHTEAER
+501 YDKAVTKRIDAER

-523 LASGLTEG
+523 LASDLKEG

-543 ELAVLPPESVT
+543 EPALLPPESVT
-554 EEELKSLKAAKDGLQ
+554 EEELKSLKASEDRLL

-576 VEAESARTAAVES
+576 MEAGSAKTAAMES
-589 GKWLQEAVIE
+589 GKWFQEAVIE
-599 CLVSRSQT
+599 CIVKRT
-607 GDDKDWK
+607 APGEERDWIT
-614 SVRRKELLE
+614 VRRKELME
-623 AFDAAKTEAE
+623 VFDAARNDVE
-633 SEHDSACKQLS
+633 SEYDAASKQLS
-644 VLGSE
+644 ALTRD
-649 CLKLKTAR
+649 CLKLKADR
-657 EALDKAQEEETE
+657 EALDKAQGEQTE
-669 NLKAA
+669 NLKTARERFNA
-674 KESFVAKKQKN
+674 QKQKS

-694 ELKAIGDLMFAD
+694 ELKAIGDLMFEN
-706 WKAARTE
+706 WNTARAE
-713 RDKAS
+713 RDKAA
-718 AEAAGILKAIEDAA
+718 AEAAGILRAIEDAS
-732 KCSQDADK
+732 KLREDADK

-755 LDALKKEEE
+755 LSVKQGEE
-764 KLRGELNKTLAE
+764 KKLRNELDRALAE
-776 HKFTSDE
+776 HGFASDE
-783 EMMSYAV
+783 EMKSYAV
-790 TEKEIAAAE
+790 TEKEISTAE
-799 KAINDY
+799 KVINDY
-805 RQKVETNKARLK
+805 HQKVETNRARLA

-831 EELRTVVQA
+831 ENLRTVVQE
-840 QSELVE
+840 QTELVE
-846 QLRKNAGVISY
+846 NLRKDAGAISY
-857 RILTNE
+857 RIRTNE
-863 EKLESIIGQREKYEE
+863 EKQENISAQRAKYEE
-878 ACRKYAVHAR
+878 AGRKYAVHAR

-918 AANRRLK
+918 AANRRLR

-949 NLEVLDNYTG
+949 NLEVLDNFTG

-1040 ENIPQQMM
+1040 ENIPQQIRV
-1048 CQNILDMNNA
+1048 NKTKNGSTIELDTGA
-1058 APLLKTLHQIMHNM
+1058 
-1072 SENEEE
+1072 
-1078 K
+1078 

>member
-71 YAKDSVD
+71 YAKDSVE

-397 YQRREVLSA
+397 YQRREELSA

-1040 ENIPQQMM
+1040 ENIPQQ
-1048 CQNILDMNNA
+1048 IRVK
-1058 APLLKTLHQIMHNM
+1058 KTKNG
-1072 SENEEE
+1072 SEIEIDTEA
-1078 K
+1078 

>member
-71 YAKDSVD
+71 YAKDSVE

-397 YQRREVLSA
+397 YQRREELSA

-900 KITLEQYIQAS
+900 KITLEQCIQAS

-1040 ENIPQQMM
+1040 ENIPQQ
-1048 CQNILDMNNA
+1048 IRVK
-1058 APLLKTLHQIMHNM
+1058 KTKNG
-1072 SENEEE
+1072 SEIEIDTEA
-1078 K
+1078 

>member
-57 TSGTYRDTK
+57 TSGTFRDTK

-71 YAKDSVD
+71 YAKDNVE

-116 AVLYEEGKT
+116 AVLYEEGNV
-125 PVEGLSNV
+125 PIEGISNV
-133 NAAVIELLNIDEKQ
+133 NSAVIKLLNIDEKQ

-153 IAQGEFWNLLNAR
+153 IAQGEFWNLLNAK

-179 TGGYKNIEFRLKDR
+179 TGGYKNIEYRLKDR

-198 REKAKAENS
+198 REKTRAENS
-207 IVQYFGDVDT
+207 IVQYFGDVDA
-217 DGTDELAEELAQL
+217 DSGDELAGELSEL
-230 QLRAGRSGSAWNTG
+230 QTRAGRSGSAWNTG
-244 EMLDLI
+244 EMLGLI

-255 ADRKK
+255 ADKKRLERKD
-260 LESKDKELADA
+260 EELTGLG
-271 AEKLDKVKAELA
+271 EKLDKVKAELA
-283 TAETNNSILEKAV
+283 TAETNNGILEKTA
-296 ALRNEKNAFD
+296 ALRNEKNALE
-306 ALKPELEKKEVIL
+306 ALKPEVESKETL
-319 NRQKD
+319 LTRQKD

-334 NWSGKSA
+334 NWRGKSA
-341 ERAAAE
+341 EREAAQ
-347 RKISDTGGTLVKAVE
+347 RKISGVAQKLSEAVGR
-362 KAGEA
+362 AGEA
-367 KAALETVQ
+367 KSAMEAAQVRKSEADRL
-375 QKKETADVLQRKAD
+375 QKTAD

-397 YQRREVLSA
+397 YQRREELTGS
-406 TLIKLRQNTAVLKKQ
+406 LIKLRQNTAALEKL
-421 GEKIER
+421 GEKIGR
-427 DEKELAERIVQLK
+427 DEKELADRIAKLK
-440 GSIEALGGKPDEL
+440 ANIEILKNKPDEL
-453 AALQTKEQTLRELK
+453 SALQTKEQILRDLK
-467 NKMHRIAD
+467 NKMQRIAED
-475 EQLPALL
+475 QLPALL
-482 DKERDFYK
+482 VKENDFYK
-490 KREIY
+490 KRDTY
-495 ARARES
+495 GRVRES
-501 YDKAVIKHTEAER
+501 YDKAVLKRTEAER

-523 LASGLTEG
+523 LASGLREG
-531 QKCPVC
+531 EKCPVC

-543 ELAVLPPESVT
+543 ELAELPPESVT
-554 EEELKSLKAAKDGLQ
+554 EEEYKKLKAAEDKLL

-576 VEAESARTAAVES
+576 LEAESARTAAVES
-589 GKWLQEAVIE
+589 GNWLKESVID
-599 CLVSRSQT
+599 CLIKKHAEP
-607 GDDKDWK
+607 GEDKDWQ
-614 SVRRKELLE
+614 SVRRKELME
-623 AFDAAKTEAE
+623 AFDAAKAEAE
-633 SEHDSACKQLS
+633 LEYKAVSKQLS
-644 VLGSE
+644 VLGRD
-649 CLKLKTAR
+649 CLKLKADR
-657 EALDKAQEEETE
+657 EALDKAQGEETD
-669 NLKAA
+669 NLKASREGFIA
-674 KESFVAKKQKN
+674 SRQKN
-685 ETDIVQCET
+685 ETDLVQCET
-694 ELKAIGDLMFAD
+694 ELKAIGDLMYAN
-706 WKAARTE
+706 WKTARAE
-713 RDKAS
+713 RDKA
-718 AEAAGILKAIEDAA
+718 AAAATGILKAIEDAV
-732 KCSQDADK
+732 KRSQDAEQ
-740 KVAALRATITTLQEN
+740 KVAELRAAITTLKESLAVQE
-755 LDALKKEEE
+755 KEEE
-764 KLRGELNKTLAE
+764 KLREILDKALAE
-776 HKFTSDE
+776 HGFTSDK
-783 EMMSYAV
+783 EMKMYAV
-790 TEKEIAAAE
+790 TEKEIAESE
-799 KAINDY
+799 KVINDY
-805 RQKVETNKARLK
+805 RQKVETNRARLT

-823 KDRVPVDV
+823 KDRVPADV
-831 EELRTVVQA
+831 ESLKAAVQE
-840 QSELVE
+840 QSERVE
-846 QLRKNAGVISY
+846 NLRKEAGAIRY
-857 RILTNE
+857 RIRTNE
-863 EKLESIIGQREKYEE
+863 EKLENITGQRAKYEE

-900 KITLEQYIQAS
+900 KITLEQYIQAA

-949 NLEVLDNYTG
+949 SLEVLDNYTG

-1040 ENIPQQMM
+1040 ENIPQQIRV
-1048 CQNILDMNNA
+1048 N
-1058 APLLKTLHQIMHNM
+1058 KTKNGSMI
-1072 SENEEE
+1072 EIDTGA
-1078 K
+1078 

>member
-1040 ENIPQQMM
+1040 ENIPQQ
-1048 CQNILDMNNA
+1048 IRVK
-1058 APLLKTLHQIMHNM
+1058 KTKNG
-1072 SENEEE
+1072 SEIEIDTEA
-1078 K
+1078 

>member
-71 YAKDSVD
+71 YAKDSVE

-230 QLRAGRSGSAWNTG
+230 QLRAGRSGCAWNTG

-1040 ENIPQQMM
+1040 ENIPQQ
-1048 CQNILDMNNA
+1048 IRVK
-1058 APLLKTLHQIMHNM
+1058 KTKNG
-1072 SENEEE
+1072 SEIEIDTEA
-1078 K
+1078 